1 MAEQFFY
8 QNRITQSDYR
18 GGATNAPRKHALY
31 LESQLPKLAFKT
43 KKGKETF
50 LNQLYEYVTHF
61 IHAPRTRERK
71 QMDRTGRIATR
82 ACVRSICHKK
92 LFPQTH
98 AMGRTRMARHCCS
111 FAKELLDHVAFPR
124 ALPAVP
130 QDRLRDDHV
139 LPVRPN

>member
-61 IHAPRTRERK
+61 IQTLLGEEGT
-71 QMDRTGRIATR
+71 DRIKDTVIKAIK
-82 ACVRSICHKK
+82 VRLGIS
-92 LFPQTH
+92 T
-98 AMGRTRMARHCCS
+98 
-111 FAKELLDHVAFPR
+111 
-124 ALPAVP
+124 
-130 QDRLRDDHV
+130 
-139 LPVRPN
+139 